1 MQVGMTVKNNKLH
14 KPANPRRSKRLAAA
28 APHLLG
34 ACYSILTTLEE
45 MELGDIGALDDVR
58 DAIRRAGNPKGIAII
73 QPSVAA

>member
-1 MQVGMTVKNNKLH
+1 MIFIFDSAISVGMKTENKM
-14 KPANPRRSKRLAAA
+14 PRKSTSPRISKRLAAA

-58 DAIRRAGNPKGIAII
+58 DAIARATKK
-73 QPSVAA
+73 SVA

>member
-1 MQVGMTVKNNKLH
+1 MKTENKSCRKST
-14 KPANPRRSKRLAAA
+14 KPKIGKTLIAA

-58 DAIRRAGNPKGIAII
+58 DAIRRAGNPNGITII

>member
-1 MQVGMTVKNNKLH
+1 MTTKNKKRRKSTKL
-14 KPANPRRSKRLAAA
+14 KIGKTLVAA

-58 DAIRRAGNPKGIAII
+58 DAIARATKK
-73 QPSVAA
+73 SVA